1 MRIVMTLLARD
12 EADVVDAQIAFHLNA
27 GVDFIVAT
35 DNRSEDG
42 TTEILESYVR
52 EGCLHLI
59 REPGNDRRHGEWFT
73 RMARLAA
80 TDFAADWVI
89 NSDADEFWW
98 PRGGSL
104 KDVLAAVPER
114 YGIVQAIH
122 RPFPPRPDDGAFFAE
137 RMIFRLSPRAPINDP
152 ASRFRPHLKIVHRA
166 DPRVTVEPGNHGLS
180 GSSLR
185 PLRGWYPI
193 EILHFPWRSRD
204 QAAHQAEKWIGGT
217 TAPTGHAIIHEG
229 KQNVYQFR
237 GYEALLAGRF
247 DEYFASQFVDDD
259 ALARGIEDGSLVV
272 DMRLRDA
279 LRTLGAPEFC
289 APHARPRPTMSFPTP
304 DVVEDAAYAV
314 DVAVLGEANLVRLQR
329 RLDSFEQQ
337 LAALERRPLARLQR
351 RLVRLARRR

>member
-1 MRIVMTLLARD
+1 MTLLARD
-12 EADVVDAQIAFHLNA
+12 EADVVDAQIAFHLSA

-42 TTEILESYVR
+42 MTEILESYVR

-59 REPGNDRRHGEWFT
+59 REPADDRRHGEWFT

-98 PRGGSL
+98 PRGGNL
-104 KDVLAAVPER
+104 KEVLAAIPAR

-122 RPFPPRPDDGAFFAE
+122 RPFPPRPDDDAFFAE

-152 ASRFRPHLKIVHRA
+152 AARFRPHLKIVHRA
-166 DPRVTVEPGNHGLS
+166 DPRVTVEPGNHGLY

-204 QAAHQAEKWIGGT
+204 QAAQQAEKWIGGT
-217 TAPTGHAIIHEG
+217 TAPTGSAGVHEG
-229 KQNVYQFR
+229 KQNVYQLR

-247 DEYFASQFVDDD
+247 NEHYASQCVDDE
-259 ALARGIEDGSLVV
+259 ALERGMEDGSLVV
-272 DMRLRDA
+272 DTRLRDA
-279 LRTLGAPEFC
+279 LRVLGSPEFRV
-289 APHARPRPTMSFPTP
+289 PTTHPRLTLTFPRP
-304 DVVEDAAYAV
+304 DVVDDAAFAV

-329 RLDSFEQQ
+329 RLDGFEQRV
-337 LAALERRPLARLQR
+337 AALERRFPSRLRR
-351 RLVRLARRR
+351 RLIALARRR